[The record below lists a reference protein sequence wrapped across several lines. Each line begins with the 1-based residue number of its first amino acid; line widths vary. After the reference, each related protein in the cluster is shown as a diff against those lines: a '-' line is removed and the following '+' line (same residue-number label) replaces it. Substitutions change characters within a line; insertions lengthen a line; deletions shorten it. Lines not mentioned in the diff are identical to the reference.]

1 MEIKIACA
9 QVEVRPGRPEINLRK
24 ALETIE
30 EAKRAGI
37 DILIFP
43 EQLIPG
49 YLLGDLWEQRAF
61 LRDCRDYGEDLI
73 AATQDICVIFGNIAL
88 DETAVNEDGRP
99 RKYNAAFIAQDGA
112 LKKGG
117 LSQAFIS
124 KTALPD
130 YREFDDSRY
139 FHSLAKLLPLQPG
152 KTLEDLIQ
160 PVSVT
165 IRGEEVKLGV
175 LICEDGWTEN
185 YDFNVPQ
192 ILTQNGAQLLINI
205 SCSPFTLQLSL
216 IHI

>member
-9 QVEVRPGRPEINLRK
+9 QVEVRPGRPEINLRR

-30 EAKRAGI
+30 EAKRASI

-61 LRDCRDYGEDLI
+61 LRDCRDYGKDLI

-88 DETAVNEDGRP
+88 DERAVNEDGRP
-99 RKYNAAFIAQDGA
+99 RKYNAAFIAQDGK

-139 FHSLAKLLPLQPG
+139 FHSLAKLLPHLPG

-165 IRGEEVKLGV
+165 I
-175 LICEDGWTEN
+175 
-185 YDFNVPQ
+185 
-192 ILTQNGAQLLINI
+192 
-205 SCSPFTLQLSL
+205 LSL